1 MRTFDNLDETHV
13 SAAKEFAV
21 KRTEVAR
28 EARNAVERVI
38 ERYAERYDPEALY
51 KDIQKSE
58 FVNDIM
64 YILRQYA
71 HAAGDY
77 LEDLD
82 NGVDAY
88 INEVHDGLTF
98 ENRVEE
104 YANRLF
110 ADFAKLSLAITYG
123 TFGSKPRSQI
133 MRESIFGMYEYGS
146 IVHIAIDN
154 GAGISIPKYG
164 RGISKDAATQ
174 LMNSL
179 ENMVNASWGYAQW
192 DFAIRG
198 GAKGYVYYRGSS
210 YPCQVCQ
217 EQVGYHR
224 IEDEFF
230 SAPPMHS
237 RCVCFVV
244 YIY

>member
-1 MRTFDNLDETHV
+1 MAEYELDKATV
-13 SAAKEFAV
+13 DKAKEYAI

-28 EARNAVERVI
+28 EARNAILRVI
-38 ERYAERYDPEALY
+38 SYYAAQYDPNALY

-58 FVNDIM
+58 FVNDVM
-64 YILRQYA
+64 NILRQYA
-71 HAAGDY
+71 NAAGDY
-77 LEDLD
+77 LGDAD
-82 NGVDAY
+82 NGVDGF
-88 INEVHDGLTF
+88 INESHDGLTF

-104 YANRLF
+104 YADRLF
-110 ADFAKLSLAITYG
+110 SDFEKLSLAIAYSS
-123 TFGSKPRSQI
+123 FGSKPRSQI
-133 MRESIFGMYEYGS
+133 MQEAIVGMYNYGS
-146 IVHIAIDN
+146 IVYLAIEN
-154 GAGISIPKYG
+154 GANITIPKYG

-174 LMNSL
+174 ILNSI

-192 DFAIRG
+192 DNALRH
-198 GAKGYVYYRGSS
+198 GAKGYIYYRGSS

-230 SAPPMHS
+230 SAPPMHA